1 MGRESKREGWTGP
14 KNNVGGG
21 RRRKDRGKKG
31 VRIKRGQRG
40 GKEGERKVE
49 ERKEGGWKKGRKG
62 KGEMEGREGR
72 KQGER
77 KAGRGG
83 R

>member
-1 MGRESKREGWTGP
+1 MGRESKREGWAGP
-14 KNNVGGG
+14 TNNIGGG

-49 ERKEGGWKKGRKG
+49 ERKEGGWKKGK
-62 KGEMEGREGR
+62 
-72 KQGER
+72 ER
-77 KAGRGG
+77 
-83 R
+83 